1 MAPEAWN
8 GMGVAV
14 DCTYLIV
21 PPALA
26 AISVIPS
33 VLENSIARVT
43 ALGVRAAVS
52 WFGLQIALPHVLYS
66 RTFGMPGFN
75 REGIIYWTFVAPLS
89 LALIWVGV
97 TNEVDEKFLEPA
109 AFWIPFAVLGI
120 IVSKMIGKPLHGLIP
135 LQLFAFGAVYGP
147 AVIITAAFMVSR
159 NLGPILGSFVRV
171 IVMWILTSIFTLLG
185 QEVMMLSE
193 VYVKGTSIEFLY
205 PLQVTENVAIG
216 AIFAENN
223 VSWVTF
229 SGLLVFISVTEFVID
244 SGWAAVWRYKLFRR
258 GGNKNTF
265 ISEYLSKR
273 YLQMQQKLFAEVFGP
288 PLLFVIVLVEIYLSN
303 SISTQ
308 AVLTENAQNSEP
320 RDLIIVF
327 AIYVITEIVTGF
339 AGARIFDERMKV
351 RKDSSFA
358 QAHAGELAMR
368 IQNRRRAQHSPG
380 PNRET
385 DVPTILPMKFLPRN
399 RPADERSSQSMFTP
413 GNTFDRG
420 KVTPAVPAAST
431 AATNNGV
438 QCEVGVDENVGEF
451 SRTADFR
458 MNHKGNLPPAHQEH
472 VKETNQPERS
482 PRSETFDEG
491 KNIRIRILST
501 STRESKSYLSH
512 MKASSAV
519 FILGT
524 WIALRP
530 LYAW

>member
-1 MAPEAWN
+1 
-8 GMGVAV
+8 
-14 DCTYLIV
+14 
-21 PPALA
+21 
-26 AISVIPS
+26 
-33 VLENSIARVT
+33 
-43 ALGVRAAVS
+43 
-52 WFGLQIALPHVLYS
+52 
-66 RTFGMPGFN
+66 
-75 REGIIYWTFVAPLS
+75 
-89 LALIWVGV
+89 
-97 TNEVDEKFLEPA
+97 
-109 AFWIPFAVLGI
+109 
-120 IVSKMIGKPLHGLIP
+120 
-135 LQLFAFGAVYGP
+135 
-147 AVIITAAFMVSR
+147 
-159 NLGPILGSFVRV
+159 
-171 IVMWILTSIFTLLG
+171 
-185 QEVMMLSE
+185 
-193 VYVKGTSIEFLY
+193 
-205 PLQVTENVAIG
+205 
-216 AIFAENN
+216 
-223 VSWVTF
+223 
-229 SGLLVFISVTEFVID
+229 
-244 SGWAAVWRYKLFRR
+244 
-258 GGNKNTF
+258 
-265 ISEYLSKR
+265 
-273 YLQMQQKLFAEVFGP
+273 
-288 PLLFVIVLVEIYLSN
+288 
-303 SISTQ
+303 
-308 AVLTENAQNSEP
+308 
-320 RDLIIVF
+320 
-327 AIYVITEIVTGF
+327 
-339 AGARIFDERMKV
+339 MKV

-530 LYAW
+530 LYAWKNEKISY